1 MSKPLLRGRARVLG
15 DDVNTDYLISSTRK
29 KESLDPAVLRRYLLE
44 DLDPSFAGSV
54 AEGDILVAGS
64 NFGCGSAMEVAVTVV
79 LGAGIPA
86 VIAKSFSRTY
96 WRNAINNGLLAIVA
110 DTSLIA
116 EGQPLE
122 VHLSGAQPELRV
134 GGHPVHTIPCEPLQE
149 FVLAMREA
157 GGLNPYLRQ
166 HRKLA

>member
-1 MSKPLLRGRARVLG
+1 MSEPLLLGRARLLG

-29 KESLDPAVLRRYLLE
+29 KESLDPAALRRYLLE
-44 DLDPSFAGSV
+44 DLDPGFAASV
-54 AEGDILVAGS
+54 VQGDFLVAGR

-110 DTSLIA
+110 DTDPIV
-116 EGQPLE
+116 EGQRLE
-122 VHLSGAQPELRV
+122 VHLSGAHPELRI
-134 GGHPVHTIPCEPLQE
+134 GEPPGHCIPCEPLPD
-149 FVLAMREA
+149 FVLAMRKA
-157 GGLNPYLRQ
+157 GGLVPYLRQ

>member
-1 MSKPLLRGRARVLG
+1 
-15 DDVNTDYLISSTRK
+15 
-29 KESLDPAVLRRYLLE
+29 
-44 DLDPSFAGSV
+44 
-54 AEGDILVAGS
+54 VAGR
-64 NFGCGSAMEVAVTVV
+64 NFGCGSAMEVAVTAV

-110 DTSLIA
+110 DTDQIV
-116 EGQPLE
+116 EGERLE
-122 VHLSGAQPELRV
+122 VRLSGARLELRV
-134 GGHPVHTIPCEPLQE
+134 GEPPARSLTCESLPD

-157 GGLNPYLRQ
+157 GGLVQYLRQ